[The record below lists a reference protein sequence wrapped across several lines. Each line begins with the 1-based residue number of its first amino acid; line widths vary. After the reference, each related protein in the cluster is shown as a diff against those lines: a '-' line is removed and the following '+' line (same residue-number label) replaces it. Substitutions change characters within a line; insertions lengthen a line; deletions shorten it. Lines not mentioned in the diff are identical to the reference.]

1 MKRRNVPLFIVWLV
15 VTVAACAEADR
26 GRLAMASAP
35 EGAPQVAPGARIESV
50 SAEPGSRQPP
60 VGSTSGAAVAA
71 DDKGDEKG
79 DEKGKDKA
87 APPDEKL
94 DDGDDGNEDD
104 YWNDVKF
111 GKRQFEEV
119 LSYVDDYYIDDDF
132 NASRAYAEAANF
144 ALMGAVPDVRLELLP
159 VQFHQARKGHPDE
172 EGELDGKTFRL
183 QPDDPFLVHVAP
195 KSTKD
200 KPKKRLDDEALR
212 ALKTKTKERS
222 HLLEEAWSKITFTR
236 KEFDR
241 VIAYVRS
248 LEKGDRAA
256 WEQGPGVKTPQP
268 VVKMNR
274 VWIAAAQGYLFSL
287 DPHSTLVN
295 RKAWDESVK
304 ETEDGSFDGIGA
316 ILLKRGDDILIESPI
331 EGQPAHKV
339 GLRAGDTI
347 LRVDDVD
354 VSGMELTK
362 VVKMI
367 RGPRGTNVKLTVRR
381 ISEPDDIEA
390 VITRAHIDVPNV
402 QGKLLSDH
410 NDVANVKV
418 TGFVESTPMKLE
430 EELGRLARKTTT
442 GRLRGLVLDLRNNPG
457 GLLDAAIALSDLF
470 LSKGKIVI
478 VKNSFKTSLFNLKRD
493 EVHEAT
499 SGDDNAVP
507 LVVLVNEGSA
517 SASEIVASALQE
529 NGRSLVVGRRTFG
542 KASVQTLLSPK
553 AGEGYYIKLT
563 VSRYYGPS
571 AKTLQAV
578 GVVPDV
584 EIPEEP
590 GKPMPVSF
598 REEDLT
604 HHLDRVDEDDSSEV
618 NRAAMARVSPCVK
631 KRGIAERLFKANPN
645 AAIKFDYELY
655 LAADVLECFADAKV
669 GKAQVAE

>member
-1 MKRRNVPLFIVWLV
+1 MKPLCRLHLLLVVFV
-15 VTVAACAEADR
+15 VTVGVGCSLRDT
-26 GRLAMASAP
+26 GRLASATDGVP
-35 EGAPQVAPGARIESV
+35 APRLVPGTRSARAEAV
-50 SAEPGSRQPP
+50 AEPRLPL
-60 VGSTSGAAVAA
+60 VAA
-71 DDKGDEKG
+71 GQQGADNPNDKRDDQ
-79 DEKGKDKA
+79 KA
-87 APPDEKL
+87 TPPDEKL
-94 DDGDDGNEDD
+94 DDGDGENEED
-104 YWNDVKF
+104 YWNEVKF

-119 LSYVDDYYIDDDF
+119 LAYVDDYYIDDDY
-132 NASRAYAEAANF
+132 NAGRAYAEAANF
-144 ALMGAVPDVRLELLP
+144 ALVGAIPDTRLELLP
-159 VQFHQARKGHPDE
+159 VDFYQKRKGHVDE
-172 EGELDGKTFRL
+172 EGELDGKTFKL

-195 KSTKD
+195 KAAKD
-200 KPKKRLDDEALR
+200 KPKKRLDDDALR
-212 ALKTKTKERS
+212 ELKKKSQERS
-222 HLLEEAWSKITFTR
+222 QLLEEAWSKITFTR

-241 VIAYVRS
+241 VVAYVRS
-248 LEKGDRAA
+248 LEKGDKAA
-256 WEQGPGVKTPQP
+256 WEQGPGVKTPLP
-268 VVKMNR
+268 TIKMSR
-274 VWIAAAQGYLFSL
+274 VWIAASQGFLFSL

-316 ILLKRGDDILIESPI
+316 ILLKRSDDILIESPI

-367 RGPRGTNVKLTVRR
+367 RGPRGTNVKLSVRR
-381 ISEPDDIEA
+381 ISEPDDIEV

-410 NDVANVKV
+410 NDVAYVKV

-470 LSKGKIVI
+470 LEKGKIVI
-478 VKNSFKTSLFNLKRD
+478 VKNSFKTSLFSLKRD

-499 SGDDNAVP
+499 SGDDNSVP

-529 NGRSLVVGRRTFG
+529 NGRGLVVGRRSFG

-553 AGEGYYIKLT
+553 RGEGYYIKLT
-563 VSRYYGPS
+563 VSRYYGPR

-584 EIPEEP
+584 VTPEEP
-590 GKPMPVSF
+590 DKPLPVSF

-604 HHLDRVDEDDSSEV
+604 HHLDRVDDDDSSEV
-618 NRAAMARVSPCVK
+618 NRDVMNRVTPCVK
-631 KRGIAERLFKANPN
+631 KRGIAERLYKANPN

-669 GKAQVAE
+669 SQAR

>member
-1 MKRRNVPLFIVWLV
+1 MKRPAVSPILAVVLV
-15 VTVAACAEADR
+15 TFAWACAAREQP
-26 GRLAMASAP
+26 RLAAGASVAIAP
-35 EGAPQVAPGARIESV
+35 APGPGARAERV
-50 SAEPGSRQPP
+50 GAEPGDRQPI
-60 VGSTSGAAVAA
+60 VARAA
-71 DDKGDEKG
+71 DDKGPA
-79 DEKGKDKA
+79 DKPA
-87 APPDEKL
+87 AQPPDEKL
-94 DDGDDGNEDD
+94 HDGAEQDEDD

-119 LSYVDDYYIDDDF
+119 LAYVDDYYIDDDF
-132 NASRAYAEAANF
+132 NAGRAYAEAANF
-144 ALMGAVPDVRLELLP
+144 ALIGAIPEVRLELLP
-159 VQFHQARKGHPDE
+159 VDFHQKRKGNPDE
-172 EGELDGKTFRL
+172 EGELDGRTFKL
-183 QPDDPFLVHVAP
+183 QPEDPFLLHVAP
-195 KSTKD
+195 KAAKD
-200 KPKKRLDDEALR
+200 KPKKRLDDDALR
-212 ALKTKTKERS
+212 ELKKKTRERS
-222 HLLEEAWSKITFTR
+222 RLLEEAWGKITFTR

-256 WEQGPGVKTPQP
+256 WEQGPGAKTPTP
-268 VVKMNR
+268 VIKMNR

-367 RGPRGTNVKLTVRR
+367 RGPRGTNVKLSVRR
-381 ISEPDDIEA
+381 LSEPDDIEV

-410 NDVANVKV
+410 NDVAYVKV

-442 GRLRGLVLDLRNNPG
+442 GKLRGLVLDLRNNPG

-470 LSKGKIVI
+470 LEKGKIVI
-478 VKNSFKTSLFNLKRD
+478 VKNSFKTSLFSLKRD

-499 SGDDNAVP
+499 SGNDNTVP

-529 NGRSLVVGRRTFG
+529 NGRGLVVGRRSFG

-553 AGEGYYIKLT
+553 RGEGYYIKLT
-563 VSRYYGPS
+563 VSRYYGPR
-571 AKTLQAV
+571 ATTLQAV

-618 NRAAMARVSPCVK
+618 NRQAMERVTPCVK

-645 AAIKFDYELY
+645 PAIKFDYELY
-655 LAADVLECFADAKV
+655 LAADVLECFADTKV
-669 GKAQVAE
+669 SKAQPAR

>member
-1 MKRRNVPLFIVWLV
+1 MKRTLALSLLV
-15 VTVAACAEADR
+15 VFATGVLSLACDLPPST
-26 GRLAMASAP
+26 RLA
-35 EGAPQVAPGARIESV
+35 
-50 SAEPGSRQPP
+50 SAEPGAATVRVVAGARAEPAEPQVEPRQPLAGP
-60 VGSTSGAAVAA
+60 VVPSE
-71 DDKGDEKG
+71 DP
-79 DEKGKDKA
+79 KA
-87 APPDEKL
+87 SPPDEKL
-94 DDGDDGNEDD
+94 DDSDEDKEND
-104 YWNDVKF
+104 YWSDVKF

-132 NASRAYAEAANF
+132 NAQRAFAEAANF
-144 ALMGAVPDVRLELLP
+144 ALGAAIEDLRLELLP
-159 VQFHQARKGHPDE
+159 VSFHKARKGHADE
-172 EGELDGKTFRL
+172 EGELDGKTFSL
-183 QPDDPFLVHVAP
+183 QADDPFLVHVAP
-195 KSTKD
+195 KAAKD
-200 KPKKRLDDEALR
+200 KPKKRLDDDALR
-212 ALKTKTKERS
+212 ELKRKSRERS
-222 HLLEEAWSKITFTR
+222 QLLEAEWAKIPFTR

-256 WEQGPGVKTPQP
+256 WEQGPGFTTPLP
-268 VVKMNR
+268 PVKMSR
-274 VWIAAAQGYLFSL
+274 AWISASQGYLFSL

-316 ILLKRGDDILIESPI
+316 ILVKRGDDVLIESPI

-354 VSGMELTK
+354 VSGKELTK

-367 RGPRGTNVKLTVRR
+367 RGPRGTNVKLSLRR
-381 ISEPDDIEA
+381 ISEPDDLEV

-402 QGKLLSDH
+402 QGRLLNDH
-410 NDVANVKV
+410 NDVGYVKV

-470 LSKGKIVI
+470 LERGKIVI
-478 VKNSFKTSLFNLKRD
+478 VKNSFKNSLFSLKRD
-493 EVHEAT
+493 EVHEAN
-499 SGDDNAVP
+499 SGDDHLAP
-507 LVVLVNEGSA
+507 LVVLINEGSA

-529 NGRSLVVGRRTFG
+529 NGRGLVVGRRSFG
-542 KASVQTLLSPK
+542 KATVQTLLSPK
-553 AGEGYYIKLT
+553 RGEGYYIKLT
-563 VSRYYGPS
+563 VSRYYGPR

-584 EIPEEP
+584 ETSEEP

-618 NRAAMARVSPCVK
+618 NRGLVARVSPCVK

-645 AAIKFDYELY
+645 AALKFDYELY
-655 LAADVLECFADAKV
+655 LAADVLECLADAKV
-669 GKAQVAE
+669 SRAQPAP